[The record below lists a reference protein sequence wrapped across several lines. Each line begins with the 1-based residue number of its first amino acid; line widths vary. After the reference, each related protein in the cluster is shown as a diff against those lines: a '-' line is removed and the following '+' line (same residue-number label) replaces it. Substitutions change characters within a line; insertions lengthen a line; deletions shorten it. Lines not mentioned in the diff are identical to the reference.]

1 MHGVEKFDSQGGDG
15 GRDKARCVREG
26 DFQQGIAGKKIL
38 LLSVPAGAGHTRV
51 AEAIR
56 ACAAADYG
64 DVKAIHLDAMA
75 FATPRLRKVY
85 TDFYLLLVKRMPGLW
100 RHVYRLTD
108 EAPTD
113 GWINRLRR
121 WIERRDC
128 RLLAAEVAALAPDA
142 IVCTHFQPAEILS
155 QQIAA
160 GTQDCPVWVQ
170 VTDFDLHRM
179 WIHPHIAG
187 YFAAND
193 EVAFRMREQG
203 IPAQAIHVAG
213 IPTMPAFSMPLD
225 RAECA
230 RALGLDPALKTI
242 LLMGGGAGLGG
253 LSRVADKLLAIPGDF
268 QLIALAGKNAAEL
281 AALQRLAVRHP
292 GRLAPQGFTDRV
304 ERLMACADLVVTKP
318 GGATSAECLAMGLP
332 MIVNAPIPGQ
342 EEHNANYLLEHGA
355 ALKASDL
362 STLEYRVRYLLAH
375 PEQLQAMAARAR
387 ALGRPHAAMQVLET
401 VLYQCEQLRE
411 HKSEEAYG

>member
-1 MHGVEKFDSQGGDG
+1 MRQ
-15 GRDKARCVREG
+15 G

-56 ACAAADYG
+56 SRAAADYG

-75 FATPRLRKVY
+75 FAAPRLRKVY
-85 TDFYLLLVKRMPGLW
+85 TDLYLLLIGRAPGLW

-108 EAPTD
+108 ETNPD
-113 GWINRLRR
+113 GWFNRLRR

-128 RLLAAEVAALAPDA
+128 RLLADEIAALAPDA

-160 GTQDCPVWVQ
+160 GTLACPVWVQ

-179 WIHPHIAG
+179 WLHPHVAG

-203 IPAQAIHVAG
+203 VPVHAVHVAG
-213 IPTMPAFSMPLD
+213 IPTMPAFSQAHD
-225 RAECA
+225 REECA
-230 RALGLDPALKTI
+230 RALGLDPTLTTL

-253 LSRVADKLLAIPGDF
+253 LSRVAEKLLGIPGDF
-268 QLIALAGKNAAEL
+268 QLIALAGKNATEL
-281 AALQRLAVRHP
+281 AALQRLAVRYP
-292 GRLAPQGFTDRV
+292 GRLAAQGFTDRV

-332 MIVNAPIPGQ
+332 MIVNVPIPGQ
-342 EEHNANYLLEHGA
+342 EEHNANYLLEQGV

-362 STLEYRVRYLLAH
+362 STLEYRVRHLLAH
-375 PEQLQAMAARAR
+375 PGQLQAMAARAR

-401 VLYQCEQLRE
+401 VLYRCEQPRE
-411 HKSEEAYG
+411 QTSEEAYG

>member
-1 MHGVEKFDSQGGDG
+1 MQRS
-15 GRDKARCVREG
+15 
-26 DFQQGIAGKKIL
+26 IAGKKIL

-56 ACAAADYG
+56 ACAATGYAQ
-64 DVKAIHLDAMA
+64 VEAIHLDAMA

-85 TDFYLLLVKRMPGLW
+85 TDFYLLLIGRVPGLW

-108 EAPTD
+108 TARPD
-113 GWINRLRR
+113 GLFNRLRR

-128 RLLAAEVAALAPDA
+128 RVLADEIGALAPDA
-142 IVCTHFQPAEILS
+142 IVCTHFQPAEILA
-155 QQIAA
+155 QRIAA
-160 GTQDCPVWVQ
+160 GELSCPLWVQ

-179 WIHPHIAG
+179 WIHPHVTG
-187 YFAAND
+187 YFAANE

-203 IPAQAIHVAG
+203 VPAQAIHVAG
-213 IPTMPAFSMPLD
+213 IPTMPAFAQQHD

-230 RALGLDPALKTI
+230 RALGLDPARKTV

-253 LSRVADKLLAIPGDF
+253 LSRVAEKLLAVPGDF
-268 QLIALAGKNAAEL
+268 QLIALAGNNAAEL
-281 AALQRLAVRHP
+281 AALRRLAARYP
-292 GRLAPQGFTDRV
+292 GRLAAQGFTDRV

-318 GGATSAECLAMGLP
+318 GGATSAECLALGLP

-355 ALKASDL
+355 ALKACDL
-362 STLEYRVRYLLAH
+362 TTLEYRVRHLLAH
-375 PEQLQAMAARAR
+375 PDQLQAMAARAR

-401 VLYQCEQLRE
+401 VLVQCNNPC
-411 HKSEEAYG
+411 EEAYG

>member
-1 MHGVEKFDSQGGDG
+1 M
-15 GRDKARCVREG
+15 REG
-26 DFQQGIAGKKIL
+26 DFQQGIAGKKIV
-38 LLSVPAGAGHTRV
+38 LLSVPAGAGHVRV
-51 AEAIR
+51 ADAIR
-56 ACAAADYG
+56 SCAAADYG

-85 TDFYLLLVKRMPGLW
+85 TDFYLFLIGRMPGLW

-108 EAPTD
+108 EARPD

-121 WIERRDC
+121 RIERRDC
-128 RLLAAEVAALAPDA
+128 RLLAAEIAALAPDA
-142 IVCTHFQPAEILS
+142 IICTHFQPAEILS

-160 GTQDCPVWVQ
+160 GALRCPVWVQ

-179 WIHPHIAG
+179 WIHPHLAG

-203 IPAQAIHVAG
+203 IPAHMVHVAG
-213 IPTMPAFSMPLD
+213 IPTMPAFSMPPG

-230 RALGLDPALKTI
+230 RALGLDPALRTL

-253 LSRVADKLLAIPGDF
+253 LSRVAEKLLAIPGDF
-268 QLIALAGKNAAEL
+268 QLIALAGRNAAEL
-281 AALQRLAVRHP
+281 AALQRLGVRHP
-292 GRLAPQGFTDRV
+292 GRLAAQGFTDHV

-342 EEHNANYLLEHGA
+342 EEHNANYLLEQGV
-355 ALKASDL
+355 ALKALDL
-362 STLEYRVRYLLAH
+362 PTLEYRVRHLLAH
-375 PEQLQAMAARAR
+375 PGQLQAMADRAR

-401 VLYQCEQLRE
+401 VLYQCEQPRAARRE
-411 HKSEEAYG
+411 HRGEEAYG